1 MRFGHLD
8 VHLGLAAKSHK
19 SIKAADVAF
28 YDGYILG

>member
-1 MRFGHLD
+1 

-19 SIKAADVAF
+19 SNKAADVAF